1 MPEQREKALLIAK
14 KQSVPVKT
22 EKKNRVYQQR
32 SIAGPEKNSVCL
44 ERSTTAEICTRIHTH
59 PCQLSPP
66 GQTR

>member
-14 KQSVPVKT
+14 KQSVPVKKGKKT
-22 EKKNRVYQQR
+22 ECINNKASPGLRKT
-32 SIAGPEKNSVCL
+32 VCL
-44 ERSTTAEICTRIHTH
+44 DRSTTAEICTRIHTH